1 MKINIKRVS
10 VVLALVLLISVF
22 STTTIFAERTITDMA
37 GREVELPDEVNR
49 VVTTYRTATQFVF
62 ALDVQDRLVA
72 ADISF
77 ERISLFSKLYDGDKL
92 PSVGSKRNGLNLEQ
106 IIEVNPDLVILFPY
120 NEGPEIAERLEEFG
134 IASVIIIPESYE
146 QIEETTKVLGQALGV
161 EKRAELVIS
170 KYNEIKNIVDKTQ
183 NIENKKKVY
192 FANSDLFDT
201 VGENMLQTSMIE
213 MAGGINPAKEVKSG
227 FIKTSLEELINW
239 NPDYIVVSQYYSG
252 TIEELK
258 NRPELKEL
266 KAIKNDNV
274 FRFPSKVEPWDFP
287 SPSSYLG
294 IVWLAEKLYPEEFNE
309 LNLQEVV
316 EDYYNT
322 LYKKSYQELG
332 GDSF

>member
-10 VVLALVLLISVF
+10 VILALVLLISVF

-161 EKRAELVIS
+161 EKRAEMVIS

-294 IVWLAEKLYPEEFNE
+294 IVWLAERIYPEEFKD

-332 GDSF
+332 GDKF

>member
-1 MKINIKRVS
+1 MKINIKRIS
-10 VVLALVLLISVF
+10 IVLTLVLLFSVF
-22 STTTIFAERTITDMA
+22 SSVTIFAQRTITDMA

-77 ERISLFSKLYDGDKL
+77 DRISLFSKLYDGDKL

-170 KYNEIKNIVDKTQ
+170 KYNEIKNIVDKLK

-213 MAGGINPAKEVKSG
+213 MAGGINPAKEVKTG
-227 FIKTSLEELINW
+227 FIKTYLEELVNW

-294 IVWLAEKLYPEEFNE
+294 IVWLAERIYPEEFKD
-309 LNLQEVV
+309 LKLQEVV

>member
-1 MKINIKRVS
+1 MKINIKRIS
-10 VVLALVLLISVF
+10 IVLTLVLLFSVF
-22 STTTIFAERTITDMA
+22 SSVTIFAQRTITDMA

-77 ERISLFSKLYDGDKL
+77 DRISLFSKLYDGDKL

-120 NEGPEIAERLEEFG
+120 NEGPEIAERLKKFD

-161 EKRAELVIS
+161 EKRADLVIS
-170 KYNEIKNIVDKTQ
+170 KYNEIKDIVDKTK

-294 IVWLAEKLYPEEFNE
+294 IVWLAEKIYPDEFKD
-309 LNLQEVV
+309 LKLQEVV